1 LNPRGADGN
10 GDRAATPA
18 EVRARL
24 RGEERRTRKERVRLR
39 RLEAAVAVIAL
50 AAGVAVLLVAL
61 ESAGGRTHR
70 ATMTTPQ
77 KPGPA
82 TTPSARPTSTK
93 RHTFPSPRVK
103 HAGAPAAGVAVTH
116 RRVVPKPHI
125 VWRPIPFGPKRRAET
140 AAYALRHYGIDR
152 WQLVHPQVIVEHY
165 TASLTFASTYNYF
178 AGDTPDVELGE
189 LPGVCAHFVIDKDG
203 TIYQLVPLN
212 TMCRHTVGLNWTA
225 IGIEHVGI
233 TDQQILNDPAQIHA
247 SLALTLW
254 LMSKYHIQLRNV
266 IGHNESLTSPYH
278 RELYK
283 AWRCRTHA
291 DWNHADMQVYRA
303 DLATLARRYGLPLG
317 PPARP
322 VKSSC

>member
-1 LNPRGADGN
+1 M
-10 GDRAATPA
+10 
-18 EVRARL
+18 
-24 RGEERRTRKERVRLR
+24 
-39 RLEAAVAVIAL
+39 AVVAL
-50 AAGVAVLLVAL
+50 TAGVAVLLVAL
-61 ESAGGRTHR
+61 ESAGGGARRTVPTTAR
-70 ATMTTPQ
+70 KPAPTTP
-77 KPGPA
+77 PA
-82 TTPSARPTSTK
+82 RASSTTRRTAPTGRAK
-93 RHTFPSPRVK
+93 R
-103 HAGAPAAGVAVTH
+103 AGAPAAGVAVTH

-233 TDQQILNDPAQIHA
+233 SDQQILNDPAQIRA
-247 SLALTLW
+247 SLALTVW
-254 LMSKYHIQLRNV
+254 LMSRFHIQLRNV
-266 IGHNESLTSPYH
+266 IGHNESLTSHYNH
-278 RELYK
+278 ELYS
-283 AWRCRTHA
+283 AWRCQTHG
-291 DWNHADMQVYRA
+291 DWNHADMQIYRA
-303 DLATLARRYGLPLG
+303 KLAALARGYRVPVG
-317 PPARP
+317 PSAQP
-322 VKSSC
+322 VTPSC